1 MRTVDVEAA
10 AASVLL
16 VAEDTV
22 ASAAPVWG
30 AAAAPAPP
38 PPLAARGPGAS
49 MVGLLR
55 ALVFFVLSRF
65 AGPGFA
71 AWAKEKFF
79 PRARLQT
86 LVAREMLSVRVG
98 WRLGFQSD
106 ALFSQSTQI

>member
-30 AAAAPAPP
+30 AAAAPP
-38 PPLAARGPGAS
+38 PPLAARGPVAS
-49 MVGLLR
+49 MVGLPR
-55 ALVFFVLSRF
+55 ALGVFVLSRF
-65 AGPGFA
+65 AVPGLA

>member
-1 MRTVDVEAA
+1 MDVEAA

-22 ASAAPVWG
+22 ASAAPVGG
-30 AAAAPAPP
+30 AAAPPP
-38 PPLAARGPGAS
+38 PPLAARGPVAS

-86 LVAREMLSVRVG
+86 LLSVRVG

-106 ALFSQSTQI
+106 TLFSQSTQI

>member
-1 MRTVDVEAA
+1 MDVEAA

-30 AAAAPAPP
+30 AAAAPP
-38 PPLAARGPGAS
+38 PPLAARGPVAS

>member
-30 AAAAPAPP
+30 AAAAPP
-38 PPLAARGPGAS
+38 PPLAARGPVAS